1 MFTAGFKY
9 HNVSQTNK
17 PFGIKFMGKDGK
29 ILGFPLKLNGV
40 NSHEE
45 NMVTE
50 EGKSKQNT
58 KMKIAS
64 LQNRNDHLI
73 KRSRQTFNFNSRK

>member
-1 MFTAGFKY
+1 
-9 HNVSQTNK
+9 
-17 PFGIKFMGKDGK
+17 MGKDGK

-58 KMKIAS
+58 KMKITS
-64 LQNRNDHLI
+64 LQNRNDQ
-73 KRSRQTFNFNSRK
+73 SSQTLDFNTKK